1 MYLCVHLCSRDV
13 RACYWNP
20 ASRIDFR
27 TCQALHKSYC
37 SSGIQLNLLPTK
49 ASGFAGLSNARNTH
63 PITLDF
69 YAPVCDEKQVSGL

>member
-1 MYLCVHLCSRDV
+1 MYLCVYLCRDV

-27 TCQALHKSYC
+27 ACRALHKSYC

-49 ASGFAGLSNARNTH
+49 ASGFAGLSNARNTRLV
-63 PITLDF
+63 T
-69 YAPVCDEKQVSGL
+69 AGASSGEDRWYTN